1 MRTYSAL
8 VNNNQQ
14 LQAHLRDIPT
24 EKYSS
29 FLVQLLST
37 DPEQVACDYA
47 DQILEHIP
55 GCHIIGHSTRHTI
68 FDGQIV
74 HRGSLVSVSCFE
86 HSSITSTCVPIT
98 NNPLSEAKD
107 IVNGLA
113 LNHQTKSII
122 SFSQHVSSLDFNLYQ
137 ALGSLTDVPISGG
150 VAANVDDRDEWVLC
164 GNQTFQKMTV
174 SAALHGDKLQVWRS
188 AFSEWTPI
196 GGPLRVTDAQ
206 GTQLRS
212 LDYQPAYELYQ
223 TRLSEGRTLALEQ
236 MLSFPLK
243 SSTGVVSCPR
253 ELYPD
258 GSIEVDNAVTIG
270 DEVRIC
276 YNHPSL
282 TLEQVRHDVI
292 GLAQHNPESIFIYNC
307 ESRLEFIEGVSEIQ
321 LFDEFESCCGSFCLG
336 EFYRGDSQQSLH
348 HSMTYVAY
356 SEDSARP
363 ALTFNEKAE
372 FPVSPLFHLISYTI
386 DNLNQTQK
394 SMELKLAEQTEKLIN
409 SYRLDKH
416 TGLKN
421 RVALQE
427 RLKVVNTDEHVATLK
442 LSNFHQINEKY
453 GYQVA
458 DELIRD
464 LSDYFT
470 DNLSDLHWAP
480 FVQQLYYIGT
490 AEWALVFS
498 SDIATNELQQELS
511 QFADKVEHIN
521 FEPYGL
527 PEVDYLS
534 VSISGGIA
542 SKRDFPT
549 ISGDE
554 LLLKSI
560 DARRI
565 GKARNTHFINAKDYS
580 ISELEQRD
588 KLDLMGVVSR
598 AILNKRIIT
607 YSQPIFA
614 AHTREQVSQECLVRI
629 EDDGEIIAP
638 GRFLPIVEGTHL
650 YTRLSRHM
658 LTSTIAHMADK
669 QASFSVNLSPQDML
683 SDKTLY
689 LLEQS
694 VAKMNDPYRLGI
706 EVLESERI
714 KDFGRMAEI
723 CGHFKQLGV
732 RLLVDDFGSGYS
744 NIDEIIR
751 LEPDVIKLDG
761 SLIKTIDK
769 DQKQRQITGQLVKL
783 CQVLNAKT
791 VAEFVHNQEVCN
803 IAESIGVDYLQGFYL
818 AEPSRL
824 F

>member
-8 VNNNQQ
+8 ITDHQQ
-14 LQAHLRDIPT
+14 LMAHLRDIPT
-24 EKYSS
+24 KNYSS
-29 FLVQLLST
+29 CLVQLLST
-37 DPEQVACDYA
+37 DPESVVCDYA
-47 DQILEHIP
+47 TQILEHIP

-68 FDGQIV
+68 YDGQIV
-74 HRGSLVSVSCFE
+74 HHGSLVTISCFE
-86 HSSITSTCVPIT
+86 HTAITSSCVAVTDSPR
-98 NNPLSEAKD
+98 SDARQVADE
-107 IVNGLA
+107 LA
-113 LNHQTKSII
+113 LARATKSII
-122 SFSQHVSSLDFNLYQ
+122 SFSHHIRSLDCNLYQ
-137 ALGSLTDVPISGG
+137 ALGELSDIPVSGG
-150 VAANVDDRDEWVLC
+150 AAATVEGRDAWVLL
-164 GNQTFQKMTV
+164 GNQTLQDKSV
-174 SAALHGDKLQVWRS
+174 SVALHGEELQVWRNS
-188 AFSEWTPI
+188 FSEWTPI
-196 GGPLRVTDAQ
+196 GGLLRVTDAD
-206 GTQLRS
+206 GARLRS
-212 LDYQPAYELYQ
+212 LDYQSAYDLYQ
-223 TRLSEGRTLALEQ
+223 TRLSAGKTLTLDQ
-236 MLSFPLK
+236 LLSFPLK
-243 SSTGVVSCPR
+243 NSSGVVSCPR
-253 ELYPD
+253 VLHPD
-258 GSIEVDNAVTIG
+258 GSIEFEHPFQIG

-282 TLEQVRHDVI
+282 TLEQVRHDVT

-307 ESRLEFIEGVSEIQ
+307 ESRLEFIEGVNEIE
-321 LFDEFESCCGSFCLG
+321 LFDEFDSCCGSYCFG
-336 EFYRGDSQQSLH
+336 ELYRGDRQQALH

-356 SEDSARP
+356 SEDSSRQP
-363 ALTFNEKAE
+363 IRLSEKAE

-386 DNLNQTQK
+386 DNLNETQRG
-394 SMELKLAEQTEKLIN
+394 MEQKLAQQTEKMIN
-409 SYRLDKH
+409 SYRVDKH

-421 RVALQE
+421 RIALQE
-427 RLKVVNTDEHVATLK
+427 RLKTIKVDEHVVTLK

-464 LSDYFT
+464 ISDY
-470 DNLSDLHWAP
+470 LVHH
-480 FVQQLYYIGT
+480 FVELRWVSQTEPLYYIST
-490 AEWALVFS
+490 AEWAFVFCS
-498 SDIATNELQQELS
+498 ELPSHTIQQELS
-511 QFADKVEHIN
+511 QLSDTIEHIN

-534 VSISGGIA
+534 VSICGGIA
-542 SKRDFPT
+542 SQRDFSQV
-549 ISGDE
+549 SGDE

-565 GKARNTHFINAKDYS
+565 GKARNTHLFNAKDCAVS
-580 ISELEQRD
+580 AIEQQD
-588 KLDLMGVVSR
+588 KLDLMGIVSR

-629 EDDGEIIAP
+629 EDEGEIISP
-638 GRFLPIVEGTHL
+638 GRFLPIIEGTHL

-658 LTSTIAHMADK
+658 FESTIGYMSDK
-669 QASFSVNLSPQDML
+669 QAPFSINLSPQDML

-689 LLEQS
+689 LLEQA
-694 VAKMNDPYRLGI
+694 VAKMNDPFRLGI
-706 EVLESERI
+706 EVLESERL

-723 CGHFKQLGV
+723 CRHFKQMGV

-761 SLIKTIDK
+761 SLIKTIDR
-769 DQKQRQITGQLVKL
+769 DPKQRQITGQLVKL

-803 IAESIGVDYLQGFYL
+803 IAESLGIDYLQGFYL

>member
-1 MRTYSAL
+1 MRTYSKL
-8 VNNNQQ
+8 ITNNRQ
-14 LQAHLRDIPT
+14 LIAYLRDIPT
-24 EKYSS
+24 KNYSS

-37 DPEQVACDYA
+37 DPEQVVCDYA
-47 DQILEHIP
+47 DHILEHIP

-68 FDGQIV
+68 VDGQVI

-86 HSSITSTCVPIT
+86 HTSVTSTCVPIT
-98 NNPLSEAKD
+98 DNPLPEAKQ
-107 IVNGLA
+107 IICGLA
-113 LNHQTKSII
+113 LNHHSKSII

-137 ALGSLTDVPISGG
+137 ALGTLTNVPISGG
-150 VAANVDDRDEWVLC
+150 VAANVADREEWVLF

-174 SAALHGDKLQVWRS
+174 SVALHSDKLQVWRR

-196 GGPLRVTDAQ
+196 GGPLRVTDAD
-206 GTQLRS
+206 GTKLRS
-212 LDYQPAYELYQ
+212 LDYQPAYSLYQ
-223 TRLSEGRTLALEQ
+223 TRLSEGRTLTLEQ

-243 SSTGVVSCPR
+243 SSSGVVSCPR

-258 GSIEVDNAVTIG
+258 GSIEVDNAVDIG

-292 GLAQHNPESIFIYNC
+292 GLARHNPESIFIYNC
-307 ESRLEFIEGVSEIQ
+307 ESRLEFIEGVSETQ
-321 LFDEFESCCGSFCLG
+321 LFDQFETCCGSYCLG
-336 EFYRGDSQQSLH
+336 EFYQGETQQTLH

-356 SEDSARP
+356 SEDVTRP
-363 ALTFNEKAE
+363 ALVLNEKAE

-386 DNLNQTQK
+386 DDLNQTQK
-394 SMELKLAEQTEKLIN
+394 NMEFKLAQQTEKLIN
-409 SYRLDKH
+409 SYRLDKR

-421 RVALQE
+421 RVALQD
-427 RLKVVNTDEHVATLK
+427 RLKVVKDDEHVVTLK

-464 LSDYFT
+464 LSDYCIGS
-470 DNLSDLHWAP
+470 LSQLRWAP
-480 FVQQLYYIGT
+480 IIDQLFYIGT

-498 SDIATNELQQELS
+498 SDAPGEEIQQEFS
-511 QFADKVEHIN
+511 QFADQIEHIN

-534 VSISGGIA
+534 VSVSGGIA
-542 SKRDFPT
+542 SKRDFQA

-560 DARRI
+560 DARRT
-565 GKARNTHFINAKDYS
+565 GKVRNTHFLNACDCS
-580 ISELEQRD
+580 ISAMEQQD
-588 KLDLMGVVSR
+588 KLNLMGVVSR

-614 AHTREQVSQECLVRI
+614 AHTRKQVSQECLVRI

-638 GRFLPIVEGTHL
+638 GRFLPIIEGTHL

-658 LTSTIAHMADK
+658 LASTIEYMADK
-669 QASFSVNLSPQDML
+669 QDSFSVNLSPQDML

-689 LLEQS
+689 LLEQAVS
-694 VAKMNDPYRLGI
+694 QMNDPYRLGI

-723 CGHFKQLGV
+723 CAHFKQLGV

-761 SLIKTIDK
+761 SLIKTIDQ
-769 DQKQRQITGQLVKL
+769 DPKQRQITGQLVKL

-791 VAEFVHNQEVCN
+791 VAEFVHNQEVCK
-803 IAESIGVDYLQGFYL
+803 IAENLGVDYLQGFYF